1 MSGKYVGSNINESK
15 PCSMLLTNHQYH
27 ALIKAQDLSLILI
40 NQRLAPIRHLPSQS

>member
-27 ALIKAQDLSLILI
+27 ALIKAQDLSLISKHILTAL
-40 NQRLAPIRHLPSQS
+40 NFD